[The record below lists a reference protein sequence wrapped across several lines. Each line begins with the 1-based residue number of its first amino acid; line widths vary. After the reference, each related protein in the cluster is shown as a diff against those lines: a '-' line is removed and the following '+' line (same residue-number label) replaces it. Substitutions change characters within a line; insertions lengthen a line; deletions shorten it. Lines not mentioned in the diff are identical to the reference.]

1 MLRTSGGV
9 EGQVRRERL
18 WAGRICSVWERS
30 TSLVQ
35 PKGKPE
41 GGIHGLDLIRSEKA
55 KALPESFLG
64 DRRDCIEVSY
74 TAAGK
79 AASRPLLRSEEGSRR
94 LLTGGYF
101 FRALGDSPITFFIS
115 ADLGLS
121 VAIFQPKMYGLEQ
134 QRAPGFASLTSD
146 CFQLFPGIPGEADSD
161 FYALG
166 YGHDSSV

>member
-18 WAGRICSVWERS
+18 WAGRVCSVWERAP
-30 TSLVQ
+30 SLVQ
-35 PKGKPE
+35 PRGKPE
-41 GGIHGLDLIRSEKA
+41 GGVHGLDFLRSEKA

-94 LLTGGYF
+94 LLTGSHF
-101 FRALGDSPITFFIS
+101 FRALGDSLIT
-115 ADLGLS
+115 
-121 VAIFQPKMYGLEQ
+121 
-134 QRAPGFASLTSD
+134 
-146 CFQLFPGIPGEADSD
+146 LFVS
-161 FYALG
+161 
-166 YGHDSSV
+166 